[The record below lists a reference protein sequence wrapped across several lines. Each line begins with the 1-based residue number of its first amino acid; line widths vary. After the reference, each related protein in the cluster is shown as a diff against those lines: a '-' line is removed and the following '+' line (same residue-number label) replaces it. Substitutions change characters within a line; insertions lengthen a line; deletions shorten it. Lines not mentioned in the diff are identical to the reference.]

1 MQFSGAI
8 SPLGLPAGTNV
19 IGRVG
24 TDLTTYGT
32 TNSVFVGGTSQVQVV
47 PTVSTSAYTAGNVVG
62 GLLTFTNA
70 VAGTVL
76 SGVLTSVAVT
86 VRGTQTAGFKLYLF
100 SASPA
105 GTFTDRTA
113 PAIASAD
120 APLLLDVVTLGAADS
135 GLGANV
141 TTYNTDAISRSL
153 VLAGTSLFG
162 VLITTGT
169 PTFGTTTAVA
179 VTVSILRD

>member
-8 SPLGLPAGTNV
+8 SPLGLPAGSNV
-19 IGRVG
+19 IGRVS

-62 GLLTFTNA
+62 GLLTFANA
-70 VAGTVL
+70 VSGTVL
-76 SGVLTSVAVT
+76 SGVLTSVSVT
-86 VRGTQTAGFKLYLF
+86 TRSTQTAGFKLYLF

-113 PAIASAD
+113 PVIAAAD
-120 APLLLDVVTLGAADS
+120 ALLLLDVITLGAADS
-135 GLGANV
+135 GLGSAV

-169 PTFGTTTAVA
+169 PTFSTTTNVA
-179 VTVSILRD
+179 VTVSVLKD